1 MQIST
6 RRKQVQQ
13 VQCSAKT
20 VAAVAV
26 LLYLNFQGAVL
37 SMGASRSTPA
47 HYHSGG
53 LSVFPWSVYSMPYS
67 EIFATSVQMPYK
79 HPIKSKAAP
88 RLYINRYKFPIDGH
102 RITPNNRRCDSPKTS
117 MNPGLFWPYP
127 GGWLK
132 IPKRGQFA
140 SCVPVIPS
148 PHPI

>member
-20 VAAVAV
+20 VAVVAV
-26 LLYLNFQGAVL
+26 LLYLNFQGSIL
-37 SMGASRSTPA
+37 SMGVSRSTPA
-47 HYHSGG
+47 HHRSGG
-53 LSVFPWSVYSMPYS
+53 LSVFPWSDYSMPYS
-67 EIFATSVQMPYK
+67 EIFATSVQTPYK
-79 HPIKSKAAP
+79 RPIKSKAAP
-88 RLYINRYKFPIDGH
+88 RLYINRYRFPIDGH
-102 RITPNNRRCDSPKTS
+102 RITPNNRRCYSLKTS
-117 MNPGLFWPYP
+117 MNPRLFWPHP